1 MAYSYIKVTAAA
13 GQTSV
18 PFSFD
23 YLATSEIKVKV
34 NDVET
39 TAWSLSS
46 PNVVALDTA
55 MSGGEIIEIERVTN
69 LTTRVVDF
77 ASGAVLTEEDLDLS
91 AQQVFNAAQ
100 EALDSTEKNLSETF
114 NGQYDAKNKR
124 IVNIADG
131 VDPQDAITMSQL
143 EYEYPAVLN
152 VSNNMTDVNT
162 VGTNITNV
170 NKVADIDAN
179 VTTVSGISTDVTAVA
194 NNQSNINNVVSNE
207 SNVNTVATNIAD
219 VATVAANVTDVTNF
233 ADVYYGPSA
242 TAPTTRRDGS
252 ALQAGDLWFD
262 TANGYIKVYTGELL
276 SWRADLL
283 GPKQYSSTVSMK
295 NDSIISAGQVVET
308 LEHTIGY
315 GYEGGNRYLARTVT
329 AAGDDNGSIIKSTA
343 NPNIEF
349 IALFQKGVN
358 PLHFGAD
365 KHGINDST
373 VALQTFFDFSVNVA
387 SRDRRPKFSL
397 TDGKFLFTSL
407 NISDVGA
414 ETGGTNGR
422 IRVEGAGQINT
433 QLVCTSPSADAV
445 KISSGRVEL
454 SGFTLSSDG
463 VNRSATIGSGAGL
476 VIDKTDGVTPDSV
489 TVSKFRLHDIQVLGQ
504 PGHGVVGIN
513 LELASMNDITSDENG
528 GDGFYL
534 DGSNYGGNIKGI
546 SNLFTNCRARL
557 NTGRG
562 LSVISAS
569 ECTFINLQCLNNDAD
584 QQVFSNGRNSV
595 FINPDI
601 ENPYG
606 ASHLVGMELAGRNSK
621 VEGGLVFGFTT
632 GIKLTGNGQSV
643 DGTYLLNSTLAYD
656 MDVAV
661 DVISATQYRV
671 NIDKEDPT
679 TRKVIKAIKP
689 IAVTN
694 GGSQNIGGV
703 VSVSSQAGRV
713 KEFTITTSTAFPLG
727 DDGQGGSG
735 VIGSQVYYVSLQS
748 NAVIQEPLDMKPGQ
762 ELEVIFVQD
771 ATGGRAVTFSGAQW
785 VVNFSNTGNAAGTTS
800 SVRFRRHYD
809 SASASVKF
817 IQIGAQMPWT

>member
-1 MAYSYIKVTAAA
+1 
-13 GQTSV
+13 
-18 PFSFD
+18 
-23 YLATSEIKVKV
+23 
-34 NDVET
+34 
-39 TAWSLSS
+39 
-46 PNVVALDTA
+46 
-55 MSGGEIIEIERVTN
+55 
-69 LTTRVVDF
+69 
-77 ASGAVLTEEDLDLS
+77 
-91 AQQVFNAAQ
+91 
-100 EALDSTEKNLSETF
+100 
-114 NGQYDAKNKR
+114 
-124 IVNIADG
+124 
-131 VDPQDAITMSQL
+131 
-143 EYEYPAVLN
+143 
-152 VSNNMTDVNT
+152 MT
-162 VGTNITNV
+162 I
-170 NKVADIDAN
+170 
-179 VTTVSGISTDVTAVA
+179 
-194 NNQSNINNVVSNE
+194 
-207 SNVNTVATNIAD
+207 NVNTSRNEYTATSGQTVFNFTFKIYAVTDLNVYVTPAGQECND
-219 VATVAANVTDVTNF
+219 VADLTGDYTVTGVGLEDGGSITLNTGAGANDLVTIVSAIPSSRTTDYQSNGDFTPETVNNDIDRAISLIKQVESK
-233 ADVYYGPSA
+233 ADRS
-242 TAPTTRRDGS
+242 
-252 ALQAGDLWFD
+252 
-262 TANGYIKVYTGELL
+262 LL
-276 SWRADLL
+276 SSECLQGPKPLTLPKPVTGKLLRWRADLL
-283 GPKQYSSTVSMK
+283 GLENTSLSELSPGWVADQDVPKQYSSTVSMK

-315 GYEGGNRYLARTVT
+315 GNEGGNRYLARTVT

-407 NISDVGA
+407 TISDAG
-414 ETGGTNGR
+414 TSTPGTNGR

-476 VIDKTDGVTPDSV
+476 VIDKTDGSTPDSV
-489 TVSKFRLHDIQVLGQ
+489 TVAKFRLHDIQVLDQ

-513 LELASMNDITSDENG
+513 LELASMNDVTSDENG

-534 DGSNYGGNIKGI
+534 DGSNYGGDVKGI
-546 SNLFTNCRARL
+546 SNLFTNCRARE

-562 LSVISAS
+562 LSVISNS
-569 ECTFINLQCLNNDAD
+569 GCTFINLQCLSNDAD
-584 QQVFSNGRNSV
+584 QQVFSNGRYNV

-606 ASHLVGMELAGRNSK
+606 ASHLVGMELAGDNSK
-621 VEGGLVFGFTT
+621 VERGLVSGLTT
-632 GIKLTGNGQSV
+632 GIELTGNGQSV
-643 DGTYLLNSTLAYD
+643 DGTHFTNFGVAYD
-656 MDVAV
+656 MDIAV

-679 TRKVIKAIKP
+679 TRKVIKAIRP
-689 IAVTN
+689 VAVTN

-703 VSVSSQAGRV
+703 VSVSAQAGGV
-713 KEFTITTSTAFPLG
+713 KEFTITTSTAFRLG

-748 NAVIQEPLDMKPGQ
+748 NAVIQTPLDMKQGQ

-771 ATGGRAVTFSGAQW
+771 ATGGRAVTFSGSLW

-809 SASASVKF
+809 SASASVKY
-817 IQIGAQMPWT
+817 IQIGAQMPWV